1 MIEQE
6 KILHL
11 NEVQKRKVCKLIKLE
26 CANYFEGNCD
36 LLDRGVEVP
45 CPQMISYS
53 VLCRYFLSSV
63 LPGDNALYAEL
74 LEPDKVKKCVRC
86 GTVIASYSNKTKYC
100 KKCARLEAN
109 RQKAEYARRRRAN
122 VEK

>member
-86 GTVIASYSNKTKYC
+86 GTCPEAEGKCRKIKH
-100 KKCARLEAN
+100 KKFFYNAA
-109 RQKAEYARRRRAN
+109 YRALF
-122 VEK
+122 